1 MNKEETPLEK
11 QIDLIWQGA
20 AAVAE
25 ANIGAESNALDG
37 QLCQVWRE
45 ACLSL
50 QSHPPPEGNSGAVY
64 GHNKN
69 THRSDVEILF
79 GSSLPTNKT
88 VLIGTQRCL
97 NLFSLF
103 CLLR

>member
-20 AAVAE
+20 AAVSE
-25 ANIGAESNALDG
+25 ANAAAGSNALDG

-50 QSHPPPEGNSGAVY
+50 QSHPPPEGNISIS

-88 VLIGTQRCL
+88 VLIGTQP
-97 NLFSLF
+97 LF
-103 CLLR
+103 